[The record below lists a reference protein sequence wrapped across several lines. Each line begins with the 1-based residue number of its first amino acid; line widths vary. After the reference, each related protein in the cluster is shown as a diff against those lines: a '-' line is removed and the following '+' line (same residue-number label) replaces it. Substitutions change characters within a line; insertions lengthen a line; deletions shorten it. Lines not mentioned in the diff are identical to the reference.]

1 MSPTLTY
8 LPSDVTQSGL
18 DIGVLTHRGLDRAAV
33 PGPRATD
40 LTLADR
46 DRRPRGVSPAV
57 VAVVQSRAAE
67 VGRRQIC
74 GSLASQLQR
83 RRLRERLPSLQR
95 QWRSGRQWP
104 PPMRRQRAALLAR
117 RARTVRSLPVDRP
130 QTEKRRGDYACH
142 GLRIMHRGPRTSGAS
157 QSLRAPRL
165 ASRWHGGDMQVCP
178 RTWTLWRTAAS
189 PLPPLPPPPRR
200 TGSTSTTSL
209 AGLRH
214 PRRRS
219 CRPARTAHSSRGR
232 SGPAERTA
240 GDLPAGPRSSETC
253 PSTRRANSTLT
264 SARTES
270 ERE

>member
-1 MSPTLTY
+1 MRQPGQPTSTATA
-8 LPSDVTQSGL
+8 PGTPPVP
-18 DIGVLTHRGLDRAAV
+18 AA
-33 PGPRATD
+33 AM
-40 LTLADR
+40 A
-46 DRRPRGVSPAV
+46 
-57 VAVVQSRAAE
+57 
-67 VGRRQIC
+67 
-74 GSLASQLQR
+74 
-83 RRLRERLPSLQR
+83 QR
-95 QWRSGRQWP
+95 QTMSAAHEKTTSRSPCP
-104 PPMRRQRAALLAR
+104 PCPNC
-117 RARTVRSLPVDRP
+117 SLSSCGQTTDRE
-130 QTEKRRGDYACH
+130 EKRRGDNACH

-200 TGSTSTTSL
+200 TGSTSTTSP